1 MDVHM
6 CSSGQVVV
14 TSDATVEGSDRS
26 VRQQNMIAMA
36 SELAKRKSLTLTDV
50 MEIVKRRAA
59 VYINVSTDRLIAPLM
74 DTIAAACAFEEE
86 PWTAA
91 ICNGYRTSNAALQG
105 IHTVVTTA
113 SIPLGYCQNFEQL
126 HVSHVCFDS

>member
-1 MDVHM
+1 MDVHV

-14 TSDATVEGSDRS
+14 TSDAIVEGSDRS

-91 ICNGYRTSNAALQG
+91 MFYI
-105 IHTVVTTA
+105 A
-113 SIPLGYCQNFEQL
+113 SGNHYQL
-126 HVSHVCFDS
+126 LAVMATERRMQRSKAYTLS